1 MGKSRGVY
9 FHCEL
14 FSYDQSGKHHICQGA
29 DAAGK
34 RKKKKTML
42 RHINKGQAKSLESMV
57 KLQVDPRNQSTNLR
71 PGRSKIKISFR
82 KGLQDRNKMIL
93 EKD

>member
-34 RKKKKTML
+34 REKKKML

-71 PGRSKIKISFR
+71 PERSKIKISFR

>member
-1 MGKSRGVY
+1 MNCSVMTRVGSIIFVKGLMQLERG
-9 FHCEL
+9 
-14 FSYDQSGKHHICQGA
+14 
-29 DAAGK
+29 
-34 RKKKKTML
+34 KKKKML

-71 PGRSKIKISFR
+71 PERSKIKISFR